1 MHHDLLKRRFHN
13 MMIEKY
19 NRLAIVNKKYGKL
32 TVGLGQWTS
41 LRRSAAT
48 DYCARFAEK
57 KPQLLLTVLNFIACV
72 TPLTNYILPVPSVHS
87 SHYGRY
93 TTTS

>member
-1 MHHDLLKRRFHN
+1 

-48 DYCARFAEK
+48 DYCARFADK
-57 KPQLLLTVLNFIACV
+57 KNPVTVNCIKFYCLCDTIDKLHFTCPQCSFIS
-72 TPLTNYILPVPSVHS
+72 L
-87 SHYGRY
+87 R
-93 TTTS
+93 

>member
-1 MHHDLLKRRFHN
+1 
-13 MMIEKY
+13 MMIEKN

-48 DYCARFAEK
+48 DYCARFADK
-57 KPQLLLTVLNFIACV
+57 KPSYC
-72 TPLTNYILPVPSVHS
+72 
-87 SHYGRY
+87 
-93 TTTS
+93 

>member
-1 MHHDLLKRRFHN
+1 

-57 KPQLLLTVLNFIACV
+57 K
-72 TPLTNYILPVPSVHS
+72 TPSYC
-87 SHYGRY
+87 
-93 TTTS
+93 